1 MGLPTLLDI
10 AKINGADEGLV
21 GLFDE
26 AARSAPEVTGI
37 AYMMGQPKQIPGI
50 GAARTIKGT
59 QYRTLVRT
67 ALPTFQFRDANAGT
81 SATKSLMENRLVEC
95 FIADMQWQAD
105 CAVADA
111 CEDGAA
117 AYIAE
122 EASAIVTST
131 FMGLATQFYYGR
143 KSVQTSFGDAK
154 GHPGLIDA
162 VDSSLV
168 IDAAGTTATTGSS
181 LWAVKWGP
189 QHVQWVFGNNAPFNV
204 SDPTRQLVNDPN
216 DSTKQFFAYVQGLL
230 LWAGVQVKN
239 KFSCG
244 RIKNL
249 TADTG
254 KGLTDALIGKLVA
267 AYPAAYKPDCF
278 FASPRSLEQLRASRT
293 ATSTTGK
300 EADFPIDWQGIPI
313 IPTDA
318 IVNTEAIA

>member
-21 GLFDE
+21 ALFDE
-26 AARSAPEVTGI
+26 AARSAPEVTGM
-37 AYMMGQPKQIPGI
+37 AYLMGQLKQIPNI

-81 SATKSLMENRLVEC
+81 SATKSKYENRLVEC

-131 FMGLATQFYYGR
+131 FMGLGAQFYYGR
-143 KSVQTSFGDAK
+143 GTGGDAK

-168 IDAAGTTATTGSS
+168 VDATGSTANTGSS
-181 LWAVKWGP
+181 LWGVKWGP
-189 QHVQWVFGNNAPFNV
+189 QHVQWVFGNAAPFNV

-239 KFSCG
+239 KFSVS

-249 TADTG
+249 TAQAG
-254 KGLTDALIGKLVA
+254 KGLTDALIGTLVSQ
-267 AYPAAYKPDCF
+267 YPAAHKPDCF
-278 FASPRSLEQLRASRT
+278 FASPRSIEQLRASRT
-293 ATSTTGK
+293 ATSTSGK
-300 EADFPIDWQGIPI
+300 EADMPIDWQGIPI
-313 IPTDA
+313 IPTDS
-318 IVNTEAIA
+318 ILNTEAIA